1 MRSTKTM
8 TYIDK
13 RNQVLADPTASAWLK
28 SALRALDGR
37 DPVDALNDVDALL
50 AITEQRFRD
59 IYPDDR
65 TGCGTV
71 RAAILNRN

>member
-1 MRSTKTM
+1 M

-13 RNQVLADPTASAWLK
+13 LNTTLDSPATSYWLAN
-28 SALRALDGR
+28 ALRALDSR

>member
-1 MRSTKTM
+1 M
-8 TYIDK
+8 TYIEK
-13 RNQVLADPTASAWLK
+13 RNDALASPAASHWLK
-28 SALRALDGR
+28 NALRALDSR

-65 TGCGTV
+65 NGCGTV
-71 RAAILNRN
+71 RAAFLNRK

>member
-1 MRSTKTM
+1 M
-8 TYIDK
+8 TYIEK
-13 RNQVLADPTASAWLK
+13 RNDALASPAASHWLK
-28 SALRALDGR
+28 DALRALDSR

-65 TGCGTV
+65 TGCGTI

>member
-1 MRSTKTM
+1 MN
-8 TYIDK
+8 YIDK
-13 RNQVLADPTASAWLK
+13 LNTTLDSPATSYWLAN
-28 SALRALDGR
+28 ALRALESR

>member
-1 MRSTKTM
+1 M
-8 TYIDK
+8 TYIEK
-13 RNQVLADPTASAWLK
+13 RNDALASPAASHWLK
-28 SALRALDGR
+28 DALRALDSR

>member
-1 MRSTKTM
+1 MN
-8 TYIDK
+8 YIDK
-13 RNQVLADPTASAWLK
+13 LNTTRDSPATSYWLAN
-28 SALRALDGR
+28 ALRALDSR